1 MVRLFIMKVF
11 FATICFLLSAIPA
24 FSQQDWTGYSISGSV
39 RVWFPATPSLLDT
52 LGQQYVYLREN
63 DEMMM
68 ANVAAVPHERLV
80 SDTFS
85 PAKAVD
91 RFVNDIIAGSTRLI
105 YTDVVFK
112 GTEAKYY
119 KIRMDK
125 ETDQLFGLVV
135 DGYCFFLSDTIYN
148 LSYWR
153 FKPGELF
160 DYSRQRLFYDK
171 IEIRQNED
179 TISGSDKDL
188 HAELPN
194 RDNKSDQKKNI
205 PAIVLGSVVVILAA
219 VILYQRS
226 QQQKADE
233 KK

>member
-1 MVRLFIMKVF
+1 MKNF

-24 FSQQDWTGYSISGSV
+24 FSQQDWTGYPISGLV

-52 LGQQYVYLREN
+52 LGQQYAYVREN

-68 ANVAAVPHERLV
+68 ANVAAVPPERLA

-85 PAKAVD
+85 AAKAVD
-91 RFVNDIIAGSTRLI
+91 RFVNDIMAGSTRLI
-105 YTDVVFK
+105 YTDVIFK

-125 ETDQLFGLVV
+125 ETDQYLGLVV
-135 DGYCFFLSDTIYN
+135 DGYCFFLNDTIYN

-171 IEIRQNED
+171 IEIKKNESSTSVQD
-179 TISGSDKDL
+179 GSSAPSQPYKKESGY
-188 HAELPN
+188 
-194 RDNKSDQKKNI
+194 QKKNT
-205 PAIVLGSVVVILAA
+205 PAIMLGSVVAILAA
-219 VILYQRS
+219 VMLYQRS
-226 QQQKADE
+226 QQQKNIN
-233 KK
+233 KQ